1 MNKPFESLREYRR
14 DTAAYWLRSAR
25 RSFKLSKELDRP
37 GDAMFLGFAMR
48 EMRLYADWKAKAER
62 ADW

>member
-1 MNKPFESLREYRR
+1 MSKPIESLREYRR

-25 RSFKLSKELDRP
+25 NSFKLSKELDKP
-37 GDAMFLGFAMR
+37 GDNIFLAFAMN
-48 EMRLYADWKAKAER
+48 EMRRYAEWKAAAER

>member
-1 MNKPFESLREYRR
+1 MSKPFESLREYRR

-25 RSFKLSKELDRP
+25 RWFKLWKKLDRP
-37 GDAMFLGFAMR
+37 GDPMLLGFAMHD
-48 EMRLYADWKAKAER
+48 MRRYADWKAAAER